1 MQKLFA
7 CLVFVIAGFSLA
19 AQNVVHDPNAQVR
32 TVGNFNKIR
41 VSSAI
46 SLYLSQ
52 GNAQGV
58 AVSSEDP
65 NVTSKIITEVSN
77 GVLKIY
83 VENGAW
89 NGWNWSNKH
98 LKAYVTFTTL
108 EMLEASGASNVE
120 LTDPINVGDLKLRLS
135 GASNLRGA
143 IKGNGFDFDI
153 DGASN
158 AKISLTGSTLKLSQS
173 GASNF
178 RGDIGVT
185 TANFHISGASVT
197 DVDGTTSDLT
207 VDASGASNF
216 KGGDLQ
222 AQSCKIEAT
231 GASSAN
237 LNVSKQI
244 DATASGA
251 SSIHYAGG
259 AAITNIDVSGGSSV
273 KKKS

>member
-1 MQKLFA
+1 MQKIFA
-7 CLVFVIAGFSLA
+7 CLLFVIAGFTVS
-19 AQNVVHDPNAQVR
+19 AQNVVRDANAQVR
-32 TVGNFNKIR
+32 SVGNFNKIR

-52 GNAQGV
+52 GTTQGV
-58 AVSSEDP
+58 AVSAEDP
-65 NVTSKIITEVSN
+65 SVISKIKTEVRD
-77 GVLKIY
+77 GVLKIF

-89 NGWNWSNKH
+89 NGWNWGNKH

-108 EMLEASGASNVE
+108 ELLDASGASNVE
-120 LTDPINVGDLKLRLS
+120 LTDPINVNDFKLELS
-135 GASNLRGA
+135 GASNMRGA
-143 IKGNGFDFDI
+143 IKGSDFNVEI

-158 AKISLTGSTLKLSQS
+158 AKLSLTGNSIKMSQS

-178 RGDIGVT
+178 RGDIAVT
-185 TANFHISGASVT
+185 KSSFDLSGASVI
-197 DVDGTTSDLT
+197 DVDGTTGDLII
-207 VDASGASNF
+207 DASGASNF

-231 GASSAN
+231 GASSASI
-237 LNVSKQI
+237 NVAKEI
-244 DATASGA
+244 DASASGA

-259 AAITNIDVSGGSSV
+259 ASITNLDVSGGSSV